1 MSRDGALLEFQGA
14 APRCLSFRLEI
25 DTPKQEYACEVVHWQ
40 GGALGVRFDLFCIG
54 NGDGR

>member
-1 MSRDGALLEFQGA
+1 MLEFQGA